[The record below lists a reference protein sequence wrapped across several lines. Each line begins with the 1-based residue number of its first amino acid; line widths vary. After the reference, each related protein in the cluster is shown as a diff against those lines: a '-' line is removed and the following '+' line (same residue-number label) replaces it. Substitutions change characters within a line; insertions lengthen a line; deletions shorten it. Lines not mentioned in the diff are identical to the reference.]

1 MDFKCVFIP
10 GTDNIGS
17 GRNTKKY
24 QDHIA
29 CSYSYKLICIDDR
42 YSKPFRTYFG
52 EDTIDRFLND
62 MIKESEYC
70 SRKLKWNLLLWL
82 KKIVKIF
89 IILLNIGFAKKNMK
103 KLRTESER

>member
-17 GRNTKKY
+17 GRNTKKC

-29 CSYSYKLICIDDR
+29 CSYSHKLICIDDR